1 MTVEG
6 DGVHVITAFVHVHVH
21 NCAFAN
27 VQLATVKGS
36 TSITFHGQNTSMFKT
51 YNVHVPHTHTC
62 MLGQPKWPLTCPDHW
77 QIIWNALLHL

>member
-36 TSITFHGQNTSMFKT
+36 TVNYISWPEHK
-51 YNVHVPHTHTC
+51 HV
-62 MLGQPKWPLTCPDHW
+62 
-77 QIIWNALLHL
+77 